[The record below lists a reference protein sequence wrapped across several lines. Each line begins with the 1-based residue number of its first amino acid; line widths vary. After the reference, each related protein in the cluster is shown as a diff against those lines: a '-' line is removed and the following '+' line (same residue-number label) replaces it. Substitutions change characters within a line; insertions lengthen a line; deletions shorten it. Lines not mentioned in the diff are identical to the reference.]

1 MSAGLKAFSSW
12 VSSAGVETCRL
23 CCGGHGYSHASGLPK
38 IYVDCTPACTYEGEN
53 MVLMLQVA
61 RQVINE
67 PMANR
72 CFFFLRERYW
82 AQVVKGIK
90 VHVYEYVQHCM
101 HFEFSYIYMYMCI
114 SLCMGF

>member
-90 VHVYEYVQHCM
+90 VHVY
-101 HFEFSYIYMYMCI
+101 
-114 SLCMGF
+114 